1 MNKKEIKRK
10 IAELI
15 GLTKFSFSAYK
26 TKDGME
32 MKVESMELGMP
43 IYVITPEG
51 ELPVEDGEYDMEN
64 GMKLKVKEG
73 MISEIIDGSIEGE
86 VEENVVMDE
95 ATLVDGT
102 KVMTDGSLEIG
113 KQLYVITE
121 AGDKVNAPEGEHT
134 TDSGIV
140 VVVNAE
146 GVITGITKPDEAP
159 QGSLEAAAEEEVEMT
174 SEELL
179 NEFTSVIKGLMAEIK
194 DMKDKQEKMEEQ
206 FSQFKAEPAA
216 ERVFDRKGYF
226 EDKAVEKFSK
236 LEAIGRL
243 KNKK

>member
-15 GLTKFSFSAYK
+15 GFTKFSFSTYK
-26 TKDGME
+26 TTDGVE
-32 MKVESMELGMP
+32 MNVESMELGMP

-51 ELPVEDGEYDMEN
+51 QLPVDDGDYEMEN
-64 GMKLKVKEG
+64 GMKLKIREG
-73 MISEIIDGSIEGE
+73 MVSEITDASIDAE

-102 KVMTDGSLEIG
+102 KVMTDGSLEVG

-121 AGDKVNAPEGEHT
+121 AGDKVNAPMGEHT

-140 VVVNAE
+140 VVVDAN

-159 QGSLEAAAEEEVEMT
+159 QGSLEAEAEVEMT
-174 SEELL
+174 SEDLL
-179 NEFTSVIKGLMAEIK
+179 GEFTSVIKGLMTEIS
-194 DMKDKQEKMEEQ
+194 DMKNKQEKMEEQ
-206 FSQFKAEPAA
+206 FNQFKAEPAA

-226 EDKAVEKFSK
+226 EDKAIEKFSK
-236 LEAIGRL
+236 LEAIGKL
-243 KNKK
+243 KSKK

>member
-15 GLTKFSFSAYK
+15 GFTKFSFSTYK
-26 TKDGME
+26 TTDGVE
-32 MKVESMELGMP
+32 MNVESMELGMP
-43 IYVITPEG
+43 IYVITPQG
-51 ELPVEDGEYDMEN
+51 QLPVEDGDYEMEN

-73 MISEIIDGSIEGE
+73 MVSEIIDGSIEGE

-102 KVMTDGSLEIG
+102 KVMTDGSLEVG

-140 VVVNAE
+140 VVVDAN

-159 QGSLEAAAEEEVEMT
+159 QGSLEAEAEVEMT
-174 SEELL
+174 SEDLL
-179 NEFTSVIKGLMAEIK
+179 NEFTSVIRGLMAEIK

-206 FSQFKAEPAA
+206 FSKFKAEPAA

-236 LEAIGRL
+236 LEDISKL
-243 KNKK
+243 KTKK